1 MIGLCMTLEILTKD
15 TQVESVLGVLE
26 KVFLVNQ
33 NEKKREE
40 TTPPLSLDT
49 VV

>member
-1 MIGLCMTLEILTKD
+1 MTLEILTQE
-15 TQVESVLGVLE
+15 TQVESVLGVLA
-26 KVFLVNQ
+26 KVFLVNRD
-33 NEKKREE
+33 EKKREE